1 MTRSMSTT
9 DAPDQTAQPV
19 VTPEIDLKR
28 IMQMIPHRYP
38 FLMIDKVVNVVRGV
52 SAVGVKCVTIN
63 EPQFQGHFP
72 RWPVMPGVLIIE
84 AMAQTAA
91 VMVVDAIGD
100 LAAGK
105 LVYFTSID
113 GARFRRPVV
122 PGSTLMIHVE
132 RVHSR
137 GTVWKFSGKAM
148 VEDKLM
154 AEATYA
160 AMIMDNNINTNE

>member
-1 MTRSMSTT
+1 MDTT
-9 DAPDQTAQPV
+9 ETPAVTA
-19 VTPEIDLKR
+19 EIDLKR

-38 FLMIDKVVNVVRGV
+38 FLMIDKVINVVRGT
-52 SAVGVKCVTIN
+52 SATGIKNVTIN
-63 EPQFQGHFP
+63 EPHFQGHFP

-91 VMVVDAIGD
+91 VLVVDAIGEQ
-100 LAAGK
+100 AAGK

-113 GARFRRPVV
+113 NARFRRPVV
-122 PGSTLMIHVE
+122 PGSMLQIHVE

-137 GTVWKFSGKAM
+137 GMVWKFSGRAM
-148 VEDKLM
+148 VDDKLM

-160 AMIMDNNINTNE
+160 AMIMDNNINTND

>member
-1 MTRSMSTT
+1 MSMT
-9 DAPDQTAQPV
+9 DAPQTSPAEQPV
-19 VTPEIDLKR
+19 VTAEIDLKQ

-38 FLMIDKVVNVVRGV
+38 FLMIDKVINVVRGQ
-52 SAVGVKCVTIN
+52 SAVGVKSVTIN
-63 EPQFQGHFP
+63 EPHFQGHFP
-72 RWPVMPGVLIIE
+72 RWPVMPGVLIVE

-100 LAAGK
+100 IAAGK

-122 PGSTLMIHVE
+122 PGSTLHIHVE

-137 GTVWKFSGKAM
+137 GMVWKFDGKAM
-148 VEDKLM
+148 VDGKAV
-154 AEATYA
+154 AEASFG
-160 AMIMDNNINTNE
+160 AMIMDNTIND

>member
-1 MTRSMSTT
+1 MST
-9 DAPDQTAQPV
+9 DRAEQPEVTA
-19 VTPEIDLKR
+19 EIDLKG
-28 IMQMIPHRYP
+28 IKQMIPHREP
-38 FLMIDKVVNVVRGV
+38 FLMIDKVVNVVRGI
-52 SAVGVKCVTIN
+52 SATGNKLITPD
-63 EPQFQGHFP
+63 EYYFKGHFP

-100 LAAGK
+100 LARGK

-113 GARFRRPVV
+113 NARFRRPVV
-122 PGSTLMIHVE
+122 PGNILNIHVE
-132 RVHSR
+132 RKASR
-137 GTVWKFSGKAM
+137 GMVWKFHGRAV

-160 AMIMDNNINTNE
+160 AMIMDNTINTDA

>member
-1 MTRSMSTT
+1 MTMT
-9 DAPDQTAQPV
+9 DTPSQSDQPV
-19 VTPEIDLKR
+19 VTAEIDLKT

-38 FLMIDKVVNVVRGV
+38 FLMIDKVINVVRGR
-52 SAVGVKCVTIN
+52 SA
-63 EPQFQGHFP
+63 
-72 RWPVMPGVLIIE
+72 
-84 AMAQTAA
+84 
-91 VMVVDAIGD
+91 VDAIGD

-122 PGSTLMIHVE
+122 PGSTLHIHVE
-132 RVHSR
+132 RMHNR
-137 GTVWKFSGKAM
+137 GTVWKFQGKAM
-148 VEDKLM
+148 VEAKLM

>member
-1 MTRSMSTT
+1 MDTTRTT
-9 DAPDQTAQPV
+9 EKPV
-19 VTPEIDLKR
+19 VTAEIDLKR

-38 FLMIDKVVNVVRGV
+38 FLMIDKVIDVVRGA
-52 SAVGVKCVTIN
+52 SAVGVKCVTVN
-63 EPQFQGHFP
+63 EPHFQGHFP

-100 LAAGK
+100 QAAGK

-122 PGSTLMIHVE
+122 PGDTLHIHVE
-132 RVHSR
+132 RTHSR
-137 GTVWKFSGKAM
+137 GTVWKFSGRAL
-148 VEDKLM
+148 VGDTLV
-154 AEATYA
+154 AEATYG
-160 AMIMDNNINTNE
+160 AMIMDNTINGNE